1 MGGDRDRP
9 AHALDLLPYSRLS
22 PAPRAGSQLDAVGAE
37 IPSDPC
43 TAPSAVP
50 EPRSPRSSSVPALPV
65 VPTAVPRVPP
75 GYRFF
80 KPGGLFGMKPPEE
93 PFGAARTGPEESK
106 ALGSPCAGESGS
118 VGLREH
124 WDWAAPGKTWAGILL
139 GHSEP
144 V

>member
-1 MGGDRDRP
+1 PQP

-43 TAPSAVP
+43 T
-50 EPRSPRSSSVPALPV
+50 
-65 VPTAVPRVPP
+65 

-93 PFGAARTGPEESK
+93 PFGAARTGPEDSK
-106 ALGSPCAGESGS
+106 AMGSPCAVEPGRVSKVEPEEKPGIGAGS
-118 VGLREH
+118 LE
-124 WDWAAPGKTWAGILL
+124 L
-139 GHSEP
+139 
-144 V
+144 